1 MARKYTNLILEMN
14 DDGFFDK
21 DQLIQDLLSW
31 MDEDEVKAFY
41 ERYIE
46 ENEQDYE
53 DDMDGDHASAL
64 ASAGWGTDEDYG
76 G

>member
-31 MDEDEVKAFY
+31 MSEADVKAFY

-46 ENEQDYE
+46 ETEQDYE

-64 ASAGWGTDEDYG
+64 ASVGWGTDEDYG